1 MQWQRNDIYTLF
13 VIWNMVL
20 YFRKDVQSKFLLL
33 YEVCRDTIWNLKCF
47 DNAFEWAKVGEKRI
61 LTCFSFLRQSYRR
74 VWRVHDAI
82 DLCQKLWRHC
92 TIYKVGLIL
101 CKPIICILMHCCT
114 NKCKHHFCFA
124 PLSLIFL
131 DLQTFRLYVH
141 FLSAWALK
149 SDR

>member
-1 MQWQRNDIYTLF
+1 
-13 VIWNMVL
+13 MVYDL
-20 YFRKDVQSKFLLL
+20 KKSMSNQDFFCCMKI
-33 YEVCRDTIWNLKCF
+33 EDTISNFKCF

-74 VWRVHDAI
+74 VWTVHDAI
-82 DLCQKLWRHC
+82 DLCQKLRRHC

-101 CKPIICILMHCCT
+101 CKPIICILMHYCT

-131 DLQTFRLYVH
+131 DLQSFRLLCA
-141 FLSAWALK
+141 FSFGLSIEFWQIAAAI
-149 SDR
+149 